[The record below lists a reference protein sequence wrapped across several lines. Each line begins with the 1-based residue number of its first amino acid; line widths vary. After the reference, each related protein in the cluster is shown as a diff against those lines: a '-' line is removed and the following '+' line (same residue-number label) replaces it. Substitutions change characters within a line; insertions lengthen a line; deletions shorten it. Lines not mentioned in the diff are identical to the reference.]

1 MCSSN
6 EKRNFPG
13 GFDAMIVGLGN
24 PGEKY
29 ESTRHNAGFMAVEGL
44 ASRYGCRLKKLKC
57 KMLYG
62 DCVIEGRKVLL
73 CEPQTYM
80 NNSGEA
86 VRDLSAFYKLPPERV
101 ILLVDDISLDV
112 GRIRIRRK
120 GSDGGHNG
128 LKSIFY
134 LCGSDAFPPRQN
146 RGRRQALPDYDLAD
160 WVLSRF
166 RPEETE
172 PLRGRAGNGR
182 QSGRPYRAGRD
193 RPRHES
199 VQQIK
204 FEV

>member
-1 MCSSN
+1 MLF
-6 EKRNFPG
+6 KRKKEFPG

-86 VRDLSAFYKLPPERV
+86 VRDFTSCRPSGSSCWSTTSLST
-101 ILLVDDISLDV
+101 
-112 GRIRIRRK
+112 
-120 GSDGGHNG
+120 SDE
-128 LKSIFY
+128 SA
-134 LCGSDAFPPRQN
+134 SA
-146 RGRRQALPDYDLAD
+146 A
-160 WVLSRF
+160 
-166 RPEETE
+166 
-172 PLRGRAGNGR
+172 RAVTAATTG
-182 QSGRPYRAGRD
+182 
-193 RPRHES
+193 
-199 VQQIK
+199 
-204 FEV
+204 